1 MYLAQLSTLQ
11 TQAPFYISILENIVQ
26 GNAERE
32 SIESIDSAISEAI
45 KVAKG
50 DKNIFSIDNKHY
62 FFITTLL
69 VSYKESL
76 LNIVGQDIQ
85 NSTYSDIIRILK

>member
-45 KVAKG
+45 QVAKG
-50 DKNIFSIDNKHY
+50 DKNIFSIDLYRRVIFAIIFRGK
-62 FFITTLL
+62 
-69 VSYKESL
+69 SWR
-76 LNIVGQDIQ
+76 
-85 NSTYSDIIRILK
+85 SDNFR